1 MTLCVKFSRF
11 SGFYGDITMGFNLFS
26 LMSYPLWTLL
36 SALFFPLVA
45 AIATFVCLRRA
56 HLPRKMLGFFLIIPI
71 LVILIVVFF
80 SDTGNIMTDLLA
92 SLGIFY
98 PPVIGF
104 LCSVTLGIFCLNL
117 VAMICGAGLFKKSGV
132 IVNAFFSLIFFAA
145 NLYVTYSAWTR
156 YLDCAASG
164 AVRNDGGIIYIKE
177 VLPFLDIEFI
187 PDYILESGVE
197 MLVLALLALF
207 LIVYFL
213 TFIALKSPEEIVK
226 EDLERRRRAALM
238 NSGTKKATSGI
249 HTRHRGDDEDT
260 DSECCGCCEHATALK
275 GDRLRMVCD
284 KCGVVNATHKCKNFL
299 YDPLKRTAVRPKI
312 TPLSENLGDLSDEE
326 HI

>member
-1 MTLCVKFSRF
+1 MTICVKFPRF

-45 AIATFVCLRRA
+45 TIATFVCLRRA
-56 HLPRKMLGFFLIIPI
+56 RLSRKMLGFFLTVPI

-80 SDTGNIMTDLLA
+80 SDTGSIMTDLLS
-92 SLGIFY
+92 SLGIPY

-104 LCSVTLGIFCLNL
+104 LSSVTLGIFCLNL
-117 VAMICGAGLFKKSGV
+117 TAMICGAGLFKKSGAILNTV
-132 IVNAFFSLIFFAA
+132 FSLIFFAA
-145 NLYVTYSAWTR
+145 NVFVTYSTWTR
-156 YLDCAASG
+156 YVDYVASD
-164 AVRNDGGIIYIKE
+164 AVRKDGGIFYIKE
-177 VLPFLDIEFI
+177 ALPFLDFDFI
-187 PDYILESGVE
+187 PDYILESGIE
-197 MLVLALLALF
+197 ILVLAIFALF

-213 TFIALKSPEEIVK
+213 TFIALKSPEEIAK

-238 NSGTKKATSGI
+238 SSVKKKSHSIKRAEK
-249 HTRHRGDDEDT
+249 DDAFDENP
-260 DSECCGCCEHATALK
+260 ECCACCEHATALK
-275 GDRLRMVCD
+275 GDRLKMVCD
-284 KCGVVNATHKCKNFL
+284 KCGVVMSSYKCKSFL

-312 TPLSENLGDLSDEE
+312 TPISEDLGDLSGED

>member
-1 MTLCVKFSRF
+1 MTICVKFPRF

-56 HLPRKMLGFFLIIPI
+56 RLSRKMLGFFLTVPI

-80 SDTGNIMTDLLA
+80 SDTGSIMTDLLS
-92 SLGIFY
+92 SLGIPY

-104 LCSVTLGIFCLNL
+104 LSSVTLGIFCLNL
-117 VAMICGAGLFKKSGV
+117 TAMICGAGLFKKSGAV
-132 IVNAFFSLIFFAA
+132 LNTVFSLIFFAA
-145 NLYVTYSAWTR
+145 NVFVTYSTWTR
-156 YLDCAASG
+156 YITSDL
-164 AVRNDGGIIYIKE
+164 VHKDGGIFYIKE
-177 VLPFLDIEFI
+177 VLPFLDFDFI
-187 PDYILESGVE
+187 PDYILESGIE
-197 MLVLALLALF
+197 ILVLAIFALF

-213 TFIALKSPEEIVK
+213 TFIALKSPEEIAK

-238 NSGTKKATSGI
+238 SSVKKKSHSIKRAEK
-249 HTRHRGDDEDT
+249 DDAFDENP
-260 DSECCGCCEHATALK
+260 ECCACCEHATALK
-275 GDRLRMVCD
+275 GDRLKMVCD
-284 KCGVVNATHKCKNFL
+284 KCGVVMSSHKCKSFL

-312 TPLSENLGDLSDEE
+312 TPISEDLGDLSGED